1 MNNELTFKALEL
13 VVYQTFSFCINSS
26 DGVNKLIDDG
36 VNNGMI
42 DGVSDGVRVEIIKD
56 EDGCDVEEDTEL
68 YQSIINF
75 CKQCTLYS
83 D

>member
-13 VVYQTFSFCINSS
+13 VVHQTFSFCINSS
-26 DGVNKLIDDG
+26 DGETYYVDYTPGLYEDESEWI
-36 VNNGMI
+36 V
-42 DGVSDGVRVEIIKD
+42 KD

-75 CKQCTLYS
+75 CKLIV
-83 D
+83 